1 LPVFAILD
9 LAARDIDNELG
20 GLGEI
25 AGALWVLCHHLDKP
39 Y

>member
-9 LAARDIDNELG
+9 LPARDIDNELG
-20 GLGEI
+20 GLAEI
-25 AGALWVLCHHLDKP
+25 AGALWVLVITWTSP